1 METSDK
7 FWFNDMGILFR
18 KDRLTEFFPTLD
30 MTLEEQM
37 NSVVRFSIYS
47 GVLLYLYNQN
57 YLMLYLPIAGFAL
70 TKVIYDIRKPETE
83 NTDEKMGNERITED
97 NELDEELENNRTEID
112 GKECIKPT
120 KNNPFMNPNHTD
132 KMDDKPEA
140 CPTDNKDI
148 REEMN
153 EKFMHNL
160 YQDVSDVFG
169 RNNSSRQ
176 FYTIANTQ
184 NPNGQKDFAKWLYGT
199 TGQCKSVDLNKCIHQ
214 DLRQKRPPVH
224 LDLKSFE
231 YDLS

>member
-7 FWFNDMGILFR
+7 LWFEDMGILFR
-18 KDRLTEFFPTLD
+18 KDRLSEFFPTLD
-30 MTLEEQM
+30 MSLEEQL
-37 NSVVRFSIYS
+37 NSVVRFSIYA

-70 TKVIYDIRKPETE
+70 TKVIHDVRKPQE
-83 NTDEKMGNERITED
+83 NNEKMTTELIGD
-97 NELDEELENNRTEID
+97 NNELEEELENNRTEID
-112 GKECIKPT
+112 GKESIKPN
-120 KNNPFMNPNHTD
+120 KNNPFSNPNHTD

-140 CPTDNKDI
+140 CPIDNKDV
-148 REEMN
+148 RQEMN
-153 EKFMHNL
+153 DKFMNNL

-176 FYTIANTQ
+176 FYTVANTQ
-184 NPNGQKDFAKWLYGT
+184 NPNSQKDFAKWLYGS
-199 TGQCKSVDLNKCIHQ
+199 TGECKSGNLNKCIYQ

-224 LDLKSFE
+224 LDQTPFE

>member
-7 FWFNDMGILFR
+7 LWFEDMGILFR
-18 KDRLTEFFPTLD
+18 KDRLSEFFPTLD
-30 MTLEEQM
+30 MSLEEQL
-37 NSVVRFSIYS
+37 NSVVRFSIYA

-70 TKVIYDIRKPETE
+70 TKVIHDVRKPQE
-83 NTDEKMGNERITED
+83 NNEKMTTELIGD
-97 NELDEELENNRTEID
+97 NNELEEELENNRTEID

-140 CPTDNKDI
+140 CPIDNKDV
-148 REEMN
+148 RQEMN
-153 EKFMHNL
+153 DKFMNNL

-176 FYTIANTQ
+176 FYTVANTQ
-184 NPNGQKDFAKWLYGT
+184 NPNSQKDFAKWLYGS
-199 TGQCKSVDLNKCIHQ
+199 TGECKSGNLNKCIYQ

-224 LDLKSFE
+224 LDQKTFE

>member
-7 FWFNDMGILFR
+7 LWFEDMGILFR
-18 KDRLTEFFPTLD
+18 KDRLSEFFPTLD
-30 MTLEEQM
+30 MSLEEQL
-37 NSVVRFSIYS
+37 NSVVRFSIYA

-70 TKVIYDIRKPETE
+70 TKVIHDVRKPQE
-83 NTDEKMGNERITED
+83 NNEKMSTELIGD
-97 NELDEELENNRTEID
+97 NNELEEELENNRTEID

-140 CPTDNKDI
+140 CPIDNKDV
-148 REEMN
+148 RGEMN
-153 EKFMHNL
+153 DKFMNNL

-176 FYTIANTQ
+176 FYTVANTQ
-184 NPNGQKDFAKWLYGT
+184 NPNSQKDFAKWLYGS
-199 TGQCKSVDLNKCIHQ
+199 TGECKSGNLNKCIYQ

-224 LDLKSFE
+224 LDQKTFE

>member
-7 FWFNDMGILFR
+7 LWFEDMGILFR

-83 NTDEKMGNERITED
+83 NSDEKMENERIAVD
-97 NELDEELENNRTEID
+97 NELEEELENNRTEID

-120 KNNPFMNPNHTD
+120 KNNPHIITKYAIIICFIIIFQILILSKLFHLYLLL
-132 KMDDKPEA
+132 
-140 CPTDNKDI
+140 
-148 REEMN
+148 
-153 EKFMHNL
+153 KFL
-160 YQDVSDVFG
+160 
-169 RNNSSRQ
+169 
-176 FYTIANTQ
+176 
-184 NPNGQKDFAKWLYGT
+184 
-199 TGQCKSVDLNKCIHQ
+199 
-214 DLRQKRPPVH
+214 
-224 LDLKSFE
+224 
-231 YDLS
+231 LSAY